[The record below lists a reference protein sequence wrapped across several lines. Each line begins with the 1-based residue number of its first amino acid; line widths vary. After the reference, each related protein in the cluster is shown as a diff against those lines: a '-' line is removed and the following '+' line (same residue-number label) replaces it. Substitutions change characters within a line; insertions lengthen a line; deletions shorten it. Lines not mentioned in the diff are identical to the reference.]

1 MTTTLTDPLGRA
13 KTSPLYVCA
22 AFLLF
27 ATAVELLAETLENLD
42 QPTHAV
48 IWGALAL
55 TAYAL
60 GLMFIV
66 GRGQGTALGLG
77 RWLLGPWMLVWYC
90 VAFGLATMTWIE
102 PQTGFQVQESM
113 SSVLKALLLVAIGM
127 TAWVIGYL
135 VGPSDPLRNAAG
147 RGVRALGR
155 RFGTEVRG
163 RNGPWILYGIGVSA
177 RLILTVVTGRF
188 GYVGDPSAAVN
199 GALGYQQILNLLSL
213 LAPLAVAAAAMQ
225 VYWER
230 LSQARITLVIL
241 FLAEVAF
248 GAAAGGKQ
256 SFVITAL
263 AVVIPFS
270 TARHRMPKIAV
281 LAFVLAFLIVII
293 PFNKAYRGAVRG
305 GSAALSPSESIA
317 AAPQILEQ
325 TITGQGIVTVVP
337 GSALYLLQRIREIDA
352 PAIIVQRTP
361 RQVPYISSVDLATG
375 PIATLV
381 PRAIWPNK
389 PILATG
395 YQFSR
400 EYYGSPSTLYSSA
413 AITPV
418 GDLYRHGGLLPVL
431 VGMFLLGCVIRL
443 FDDALDV
450 RNNPHAILLVLLL
463 FPTFVKGETDWVTL
477 MASIPGTILIW
488 LLAVRLT
495 FRGRGAL

>member
-1 MTTTLTDPLGRA
+1 
-13 KTSPLYVCA
+13 
-22 AFLLF
+22 
-27 ATAVELLAETLENLD
+27 
-42 QPTHAV
+42 
-48 IWGALAL
+48 
-55 TAYAL
+55 
-60 GLMFIV
+60 
-66 GRGQGTALGLG
+66 
-77 RWLLGPWMLVWYC
+77 
-90 VAFGLATMTWIE
+90 
-102 PQTGFQVQESM
+102 
-113 SSVLKALLLVAIGM
+113 
-127 TAWVIGYL
+127 
-135 VGPSDPLRNAAG
+135 
-147 RGVRALGR
+147 
-155 RFGTEVRG
+155 
-163 RNGPWILYGIGVSA
+163 
-177 RLILTVVTGRF
+177 
-188 GYVGDPSAAVN
+188 
-199 GALGYQQILNLLSL
+199 
-213 LAPLAVAAAAMQ
+213 
-225 VYWER
+225 
-230 LSQARITLVIL
+230 
-241 FLAEVAF
+241 
-248 GAAAGGKQ
+248 
-256 SFVITAL
+256 
-263 AVVIPFS
+263 
-270 TARHRMPKIAV
+270 MPKIAV